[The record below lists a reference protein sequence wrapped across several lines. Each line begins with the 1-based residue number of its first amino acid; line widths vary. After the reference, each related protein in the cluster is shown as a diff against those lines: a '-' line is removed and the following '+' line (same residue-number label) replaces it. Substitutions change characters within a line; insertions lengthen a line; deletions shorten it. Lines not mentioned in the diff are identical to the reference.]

1 MSFWR
6 LRRLVV
12 DAPQLRKQDC
22 GRPLALA
29 DWPSAHAQHPVQD
42 QRQKA
47 YQRVRPNASRKPV
60 VRRADLDLTLERPKT
75 PLDVG
80 QALLTLHHR
89 VTVSG
94 CTREIGRQTSALR
107 SSGAA
112 DPRSARHRAV

>member
-47 YQRVRPNASRKPV
+47 YQRVRPNASGKPV

-75 PLDVG
+75 PVRCRPSSFNVAPPGDRL
-80 QALLTLHHR
+80 R
-89 VTVSG
+89 VYPGNRAPNLGS
-94 CTREIGRQTSALR
+94 EELR
-107 SSGAA
+107 RC
-112 DPRSARHRAV
+112 RSAQR